1 MDIIVWA
8 SSNWKS
14 EMTELCASPAERI
27 SPVPPSL
34 SDAEWQT
41 FPAGPASRSIKR
53 GNLLPQRL
61 PTFSISP
68 FRCWIHRTSP
78 RLSMTPSK
86 NWLLRKFV
94 FPFATLA
101 LVAFLAGC
109 SQQAD
114 VREAESERAEPEL
127 EIEKRWVYQGENGN
141 MIYETDERGNRIP
154 DFSNAGYGGGGVAIP
169 DVPVKIT
176 LTPIEGDNTGQ
187 IQAAIDE
194 LATFDRDSNGF
205 RGALLLKRGTYTID
219 GKLTVSASGI
229 VIRGEGQDEDGTILI
244 AAGTTKRTLI
254 EVSGKGRPREVPG
267 TRQNIIDPYVPV
279 GAKSF
284 EIENAAG
291 FEVGDEIIV
300 FRPSTVEWISAI
312 GMDAIPPRSDGLPV
326 HQWKAG
332 SRNILYDRII
342 TAIDGN
348 KITIDAPIFNAIE
361 EEFGGGSIY
370 KYEFPGRIEKVGVE
384 HLRGISDFTGEASE
398 NDEDHGWV
406 FVSIDSAQN
415 TWVRNITSKH
425 FGFGL
430 ALVNRYTKWTT
441 IQDSI
446 CLEPVSAVRGGR
458 RYPFYLTGQLA
469 LVQRCFANQSRH
481 DFGINS
487 LVSGPNV
494 FLDCFASDSRADSG
508 PHHRWATGALLDR
521 KSVV

>member
-78 RLSMTPSK
+78 RPSMTPSK
-86 NWLLRKFV
+86 NWLLRKLI
-94 FPFATLA
+94 FPFA

-114 VREAESERAEPEL
+114 VREADSERDEPEPDT
-127 EIEKRWVYQGENGN
+127 EKRWVYQGENGN
-141 MIYETDERGNRIP
+141 LIYESDERGNRIP

-176 LTPIEGDNTGQ
+176 LTPVEGDNTGQ
-187 IQAAIDE
+187 IQAAIDK
-194 LATFDRDSNGF
+194 LAMLDRDSNGF

-300 FRPSTVEWISAI
+300 FRPSTAEWI
-312 GMDAIPPRSDGLPV
+312 RS
-326 HQWKAG
+326 
-332 SRNILYDRII
+332 
-342 TAIDGN
+342 
-348 KITIDAPIFNAIE
+348 E
-361 EEFGGGSIY
+361 E
-370 KYEFPGRIEKVGVE
+370 RRVGKE
-384 HLRGISDFTGEASE
+384 
-398 NDEDHGWV
+398 W
-406 FVSIDSAQN
+406 
-415 TWVRNITSKH
+415 
-425 FGFGL
+425 
-430 ALVNRYTKWTT
+430 
-441 IQDSI
+441 
-446 CLEPVSAVRGGR
+446 RGGR
-458 RYPFYLTGQLA
+458 
-469 LVQRCFANQSRH
+469 
-481 DFGINS
+481 
-487 LVSGPNV
+487 
-494 FLDCFASDSRADSG
+494 
-508 PHHRWATGALLDR
+508 
-521 KSVV
+521 